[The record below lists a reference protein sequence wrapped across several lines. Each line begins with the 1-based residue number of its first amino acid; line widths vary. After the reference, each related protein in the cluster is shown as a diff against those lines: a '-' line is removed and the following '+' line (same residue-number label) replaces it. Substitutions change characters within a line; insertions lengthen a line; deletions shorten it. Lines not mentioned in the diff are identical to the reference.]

1 MSETRAT
8 RADSHIHLFQHGF
21 STAEDP
27 GAELATYLSL
37 RERYGIDE
45 ALVVGYEGHPQF
57 AGNNEYI
64 LALAMTHSW
73 IHPTLFLD
81 PQRPP
86 TPSEI
91 ESDRARGAVGYS
103 LYLGADPE
111 LTAAIPRETWDALSH
126 TRSILS
132 VNATPEAVSGAEP
145 RFRDAD
151 GACVLL
157 SHLGLPGDLAQASAS
172 EIQQRI
178 APISRLADAP
188 NVSVKLSGLYATDP
202 DFPHTAGTHVARE
215 LIAAFGPRRTL
226 WGSDYAPGLSVLSEP
241 ALFALPGP
249 IRDDLTE
256 DELESVLGGALR
268 AVLAGART

>member
-1 MSETRAT
+1 MSETRAA

-21 STAEDP
+21 SAAEDS
-27 GAELATYLSL
+27 GTELATYLSL

-45 ALVVGYEGHPQF
+45 ALVVGYEGHPKF
-57 AGNNEYI
+57 AGNNEYV

-81 PQRPP
+81 PRRPP

-91 ESDRARGAVGYS
+91 KSDRARGAVGYS

-111 LTAAIPRETWDALSH
+111 LAAAIPRETWDALSH

-132 VNATPEAVSGAEP
+132 VNATPEAISGAER

-172 EIQQRI
+172 EVQQRI
-178 APISRLADAP
+178 TPISRLADAP

-202 DFPHTAGTHVARE
+202 GFPHAAGTHIARE
-215 LIAAFGPRRTL
+215 LIGAYGPRRTL
-226 WGSDYAPGLSVLSEP
+226 WGSDYAPGLSALSEP
-241 ALFALPGP
+241 ELFALPDP

-256 DELESVLGGALR
+256 EELESVLGGALR
-268 AVLAGART
+268 AVLAGAHT